1 MHIDDNDFFRES
13 TIRICGSLE
22 IEKALGSCLE
32 YLRISMPLDRL
43 ILQRFDESQSAMRT
57 IAIATAA
64 ECQAVDYLTPLSEEA
79 RNCTHDEMKE
89 SSGVFIFETPD
100 SCGISREMLEFHDVP
115 CTSLMVMPLQSEE
128 QVVGHLV
135 CISEGEEKLNEE
147 HARLTSLLKDPFTI
161 ALSNTLKHR
170 SELKLYDRNFF
181 WEATMRICSSLDIEE
196 ALFSTLKFL
205 QDEMPVNWMT
215 LEHYDKEIDSVRIIA
230 IADKTGGKAVDL
242 PTPLSNEA
250 LQQAERQYGRD
261 AQRVFLIDDP
271 QSDKIAREMLQF
283 HGLKATSLLV
293 LTLASGEE
301 TLGFVALGSV
311 DDERFSQ
318 KHADQVS
325 LLNEPFTIALSNTLK
340 HRSELKLY
348 DRDFFWEATKR
359 ICGSLDIKKALWESL
374 LFLQN
379 YIPAEEAALLFY
391 DPDKGTVT
399 LNTQAD
405 KSGGR
410 LVNFQAVYPPEIR
423 TLTED
428 ISQLKDFVENR
439 AEEHPI
445 AKPILAAM
453 GKGKSS
459 VILVRLVVENHW
471 IGSVALWADGWDK
484 FSDEHLRLLKQLKIP
499 YFIALSNSRRYT
511 ELLTLK
517 DLLADDKRYLQE
529 ELQKISGSEII
540 GADFGLKDVM
550 EKVRRVATLTSPVLL
565 QGETGVG
572 KEIIAAAIHN
582 SSQRRDGPFI
592 KVNCG
597 AIPETLMDSELFGHE
612 KGAFT
617 GAIDQKRGRF
627 ERANGGTIFLDEI
640 GELSPEAQVRL
651 LRVLQEMEIERV
663 GGTDPIEVDIRVLAA
678 THRDLKTMIREGTF
692 REDLYFRLNVFPIYI
707 PTLRERR
714 GDIPGLVQHFIQKK
728 SRELQLTSIPTLA
741 ENAYDQLLAHHWPG
755 NVRELENAVERAIIL
770 NREGPLS
777 FTELGPREEFEPIPV
792 FSSGEPETF
801 NLDQITADHIRK
813 VLKITEGRV
822 EGKKGAAEL
831 LGINAGTL
839 RGRMRKLGISFGRN
853 NK

>member
-1 MHIDDNDFFRES
+1 MHIDDNDFFREA
-13 TIRICGSLE
+13 TMRICSSLE
-22 IEKALGSCLE
+22 IEKALGSCLQF
-32 YLRISMPLDRL
+32 LRESLPLDRI
-43 ILQRFDESQSAMRT
+43 ILQRFDETQNAMRT
-57 IAIATAA
+57 IAVATAT
-64 ECQAVDYLTPLSEEA
+64 ECLSVDYLTPLSEEA
-79 RNCTHDEMKE
+79 RNCAHEELKE
-89 SSGVFIFETPD
+89 SHGVYIFDTPEA
-100 SCGISREMLEFHDVP
+100 CAISREMLDFHKTQ

-128 QVVGHLV
+128 QIIGHLV
-135 CISEGEEKLNEE
+135 CISEKEILGEE
-147 HARLTSLLKDPFTI
+147 HARLISLLKDPFTI

-181 WEATMRICSSLDIEE
+181 WEATMRICSSLEIEK
-196 ALFSTLKFL
+196 AMFSTLQFL
-205 QDEMPVNWMT
+205 RQEMPVNWMT
-215 LEHYDKEIDSVRIIA
+215 LEHYDKDLDSIRIIA
-230 IADKTGGKAVDL
+230 LANETEGKAVDL
-242 PTPLSNEA
+242 ATPLSTEA
-250 LQQAERQYGRD
+250 HRLGEEQYIQE
-261 AQRVFLIDDP
+261 AQRVFLIENP
-271 QSDKIAREMLQF
+271 QADKVACEMLQF
-283 HGLKATSLLV
+283 HGLKATSLLILTIKSGNEV
-293 LTLASGEE
+293 YGFLTLGSEGGE
-301 TLGFVALGSV
+301 LFSKKHGALL
-311 DDERFSQ
+311 
-318 KHADQVS
+318 S
-325 LLNEPFTIALSNTLK
+325 LLSEPFAIALSNTLK
-340 HRSELKLY
+340 HRSELKLH
-348 DRDFFWEATKR
+348 DRDFFWEATMR
-359 ICGSLDIKKALWESL
+359 ICGSLNIEKALWQTL
-374 LFLQN
+374 LFLQD
-379 YIPAEEAALLFY
+379 YIPAEEASLNFY

-399 LNTQAD
+399 LNIHAD
-405 KSGGR
+405 KTGGH
-410 LVNFQAVYPPEIR
+410 LVNFQAHYPPEIR
-423 TLTED
+423 TILED
-428 ISQLKDFVENR
+428 VNQLGDFIDNR
-439 AEEHPI
+439 AEEHLI

-459 VILVRLVVENHW
+459 IINIRLIVEGHW
-471 IGSVALWADGWDK
+471 IGSVSLWAAGWDK
-484 FSDEHLRLLKQLKIP
+484 FNDEHMRLMQQLKQP
-499 YFIALSNSRRYT
+499 FFVALSNSRRYT
-511 ELLTLK
+511 ELLALK

-550 EKVRRVATLTSPVLL
+550 EKVRRVATLSSPVLL

-663 GGTDPIEVDIRVLAA
+663 GGSDPVKVDIRVIAA
-678 THRDLKTMIREGTF
+678 THRDLDAMIREKKF

-707 PTLRERR
+707 PSLRERS

-728 SRELQLTSIPTLA
+728 SRDLKLTAIPTLA
-741 ENAYDQLLAHHWPG
+741 PEAYDQLMAHHWPG

-777 FTELGPREEFEPIPV
+777 FSELGPREIPEMVPV
-792 FSSGEPETF
+792 FSSEEKGYSI
-801 NLDQITADHIRK
+801 DQVTIDHISR
-813 VLKITEGRV
+813 VLAITSGRIEG
-822 EGKKGAAEL
+822 EKGAADL
-831 LGINAGTL
+831 LGINPGTL